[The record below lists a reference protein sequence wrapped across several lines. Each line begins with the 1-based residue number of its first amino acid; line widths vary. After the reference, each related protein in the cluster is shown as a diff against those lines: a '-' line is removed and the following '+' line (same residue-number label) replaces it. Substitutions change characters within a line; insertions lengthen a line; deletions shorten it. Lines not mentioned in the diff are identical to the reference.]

1 MSLISP
7 RKIDEL
13 VLAALTAGPSKTTT
27 LFSEVC
33 ESHLVSK
40 QGFYAALRR
49 LRANDT
55 IVVAKRQVSLNTTW
69 IHKMRDLVAK
79 MGRTYEQREEHE
91 VLRLRDKE
99 SISYIFSSLRQLDNF
114 WGHIQNIVVRAL
126 PKDAAVFTYDPH
138 YWFYIGRR
146 ETERAL
152 IKEVVASGKQF
163 LMTVAGTT
171 PLDALIRADF
181 DTDDR
186 QYHIKKSFDDA
197 HLYLVVIGDFIFE
210 TRFDPSVSARIEDIY
225 TRYTSL
231 TPEAV
236 HAFDAVQEIRA
247 RSRLRV
253 SRNKTRAQKL
263 RSRLSKNFF
272 IRPSDSLGQVSM
284 TTPEK

>member
-7 RKIDEL
+7 HKIDEL
-13 VLAALTAGPSKTTT
+13 ILEALMTGPSRTTA
-27 LFSEVC
+27 LFREVC

-49 LRANDT
+49 LKANDT
-55 IVVAKRQVSLNTTW
+55 IVIAKKQVSLNTTW
-69 IHKMRDLVAK
+69 IHKMRDLIAK

-99 SISYIFSSLRQLDNF
+99 SISYVFSSLRQLDNF

-126 PKDAAVFTYDPH
+126 PKNAAVFTYDPH

-152 IKEVVASGKQF
+152 IKEVVTSGKQF

-171 PLDALIRADF
+171 PLDEVIRRDF
-181 DTDDR
+181 DIDAK
-186 QYHIKKSFDDA
+186 QYHMGECFDDE
-197 HLYLVVIGDFIFE
+197 HLYLVVVGDFIFE
-210 TRFDPSVSARIEDIY
+210 TRFEPRVSAHIEDIY

-236 HAFDAVQEIRA
+236 RALNAVQEIRA
-247 RSRLRV
+247 RFRLRV

-263 RSRLSKNFF
+263 KSRLSKNFF
-272 IRPSDSLGQVSM
+272 IRPGDS
-284 TTPEK
+284 